1 MSLNI
6 KDEQVHDLV
15 RQAARRAGLSQT
27 RVVAR
32 AIEEFLARMEAEDER
47 EARRRRLDAL
57 WERWQ
62 REPLT
67 EEEKAAMRQVE
78 ESLYDP
84 ETGLPA

>member
-6 KDEQVHDLV
+6 KDERIHELV
-15 RQAARRAGLSQT
+15 REAARRAGLSQT

-57 WERWQ
+57 WEEWQ
-62 REPLT
+62 RDPLT
-67 EEEKAAMRQVE
+67 DEEKAAMQRVE
-78 ESLYDP
+78 DSLYDP